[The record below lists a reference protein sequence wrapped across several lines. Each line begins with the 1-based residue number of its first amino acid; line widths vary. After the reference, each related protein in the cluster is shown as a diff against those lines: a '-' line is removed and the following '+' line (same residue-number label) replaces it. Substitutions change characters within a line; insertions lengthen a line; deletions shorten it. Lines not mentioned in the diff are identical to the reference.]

1 MGSQPSPTQNVSGPS
16 LVRTPISGDPLV
28 SKSYP
33 GVPGRTP
40 RLPESQNPFL
50 FSTGVQDI
58 RMRKAYDLGTKA
70 WNPSTKSGIDPSM
83 TYEEF
88 KTALMEQTDP
98 EAELQWF
105 FDTFESKG
113 GVTGGTTG
121 GATGGSASNPWSNP
135 YSNYYAARGVDP
147 SWVSSFQQQHAGK
160 DPISQYMS
168 GSNPEAPRNEG
179 DALFEANQDRL
190 WGERYQRMYGKPP
203 DEDAWKASFRERQS
217 GYGHTNQATGGGW

>member
-1 MGSQPSPTQNVSGPS
+1 
-16 LVRTPISGDPLV
+16 
-28 SKSYP
+28 
-33 GVPGRTP
+33 
-40 RLPESQNPFL
+40 
-50 FSTGVQDI
+50 
-58 RMRKAYDLGTKA
+58 MRKAYELAQKA
-70 WNPSTKSGIDPSM
+70 YNPTNVKSPGLSGDVIYEDFVDWINKQPDPAAAIQTIFD
-83 TYEEF
+83 TYE
-88 KTALMEQTDP
+88 P
-98 EAELQWF
+98 
-105 FDTFESKG
+105 KG
-113 GVTGGTTG
+113 GVTSGTAGGT
-121 GATGGSASNPWSNP
+121 AGGSASNPWSNP

-203 DEDAWKASFRERQS
+203 NEDAWKASFRERQS